1 MSSSQRNGPVYIALY
16 VGRWSLLIIQPSVA
30 QGQLNWGGDSTM
42 RPRRGWIAHFLAAL
56 VGVASVNVVKISAW
70 LKQAHP
76 TYAQDGIPSV
86 KPEKH
91 PLRRRERTA
100 GFTRGDDP
108 PDQVKAGKVS

>member
-1 MSSSQRNGPVYIALY
+1 
-16 VGRWSLLIIQPSVA
+16 
-30 QGQLNWGGDSTM
+30 M

-76 TYAQDGIPSV
+76 THAQDEIPPV
-86 KPEKH
+86 KPEKR
-91 PLRRRERTA
+91 PLRRRERTT